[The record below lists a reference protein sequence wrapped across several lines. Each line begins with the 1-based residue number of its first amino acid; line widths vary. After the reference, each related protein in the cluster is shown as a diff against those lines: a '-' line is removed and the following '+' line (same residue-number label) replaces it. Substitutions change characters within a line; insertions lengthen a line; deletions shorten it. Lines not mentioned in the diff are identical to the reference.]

1 MKEITIDKDHLETI
15 YALLS
20 YANIN
25 KDSKATIKIEDNL
38 LIVKF
43 AKNLNNPTS
52 SRKMDK
58 QVIEKNKI
66 IIFIGLIV
74 VLLVNSD
81 QTSFIGANPVAKR
94 IIAPVKAI
102 NQ

>member
-1 MKEITIDKDHLETI
+1 M
-15 YALLS
+15 
-20 YANIN
+20 
-25 KDSKATIKIEDNL
+25 ATW
-38 LIVKF
+38 F
-43 AKNLNNPTS
+43 W
-52 SRKMDK
+52 
-58 QVIEKNKI
+58 I
-66 IIFIGLIV
+66 IIGLIV